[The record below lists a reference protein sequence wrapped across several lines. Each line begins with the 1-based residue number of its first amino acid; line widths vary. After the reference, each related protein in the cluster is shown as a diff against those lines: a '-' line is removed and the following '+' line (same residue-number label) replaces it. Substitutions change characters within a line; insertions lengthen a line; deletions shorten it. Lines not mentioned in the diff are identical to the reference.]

1 MYRSPNRSSGTVL
14 SIMKLLVGAG
24 IVIITISLILF
35 FNDMIAPHS
44 PSVYLQL
51 AVAGVTVMVMSFLAI
66 KVFRGLEF
74 V

>member
-1 MYRSPNRSSGTVL
+1 MYHGPNRSSGTIL
-14 SIMKLLVGAG
+14 SVMKLLVGAG
-24 IVIITISLILF
+24 IVIITIALILF
-35 FNDMIAPHS
+35 FNDMLSPHS

-51 AVAGVTVMVMSFLAI
+51 AVAGVVVMVMSFLAI

>member
-1 MYRSPNRSSGTVL
+1 MYRRPNRISGTIL
-14 SIMKLLVGAG
+14 SVMKLLVGVG
-24 IVIITISLILF
+24 IVIITIALILF
-35 FNDMIAPHS
+35 FNDMISPHT

-51 AVAGVTVMVMSFLAI
+51 AVAGAVVMVMSFLAI

>member
-1 MYRSPNRSSGTVL
+1 MYRRSNRISGTIL
-14 SIMKLLVGAG
+14 SVMKLLVGAG
-24 IVIITISLILF
+24 IVIITIALILF
-35 FNDMIAPHS
+35 FNDMISPHS

-51 AVAGVTVMVMSFLAI
+51 AVAGAVVMVMSFLAI

>member
-1 MYRSPNRSSGTVL
+1 MYRRPNRSSGPILNV
-14 SIMKLLVGAG
+14 MKLLVGSG
-24 IVIITISLILF
+24 IVIITIALVMF

-51 AVAGVTVMVMSFLAI
+51 AVAGVVVMVMSFLSI

>member
-1 MYRSPNRSSGTVL
+1 MYRRPNRSSGTIMSV
-14 SIMKLLVGAG
+14 MKLLVGAG
-24 IVIITISLILF
+24 IVIITIALILF
-35 FNDMIAPHS
+35 FNDMISPHS

-51 AVAGVTVMVMSFLAI
+51 AVAGAVVMVMSFLAI

>member
-1 MYRSPNRSSGTVL
+1 MYRSPNRNSGSIL
-14 SIMKLLVGAG
+14 SVMKLLVGAG

-35 FNDMIAPHS
+35 FNDMISPHS

-51 AVAGVTVMVMSFLAI
+51 AVSGVVVMVMSFLAI

>member
-1 MYRSPNRSSGTVL
+1 MYRRPNRISGTIL
-14 SIMKLLVGAG
+14 SVMKLLVGAG
-24 IVIITISLILF
+24 IVIITIALILF
-35 FNDMIAPHS
+35 FNDMISPHT

-51 AVAGVTVMVMSFLAI
+51 AVAGAVVMVMSFLAI

>member
-1 MYRSPNRSSGTVL
+1 MYRSPNRSSNTIL
-14 SIMKLLVGAG
+14 SVMKLLVGAG
-24 IVIITISLILF
+24 IVIITIALILF
-35 FNDMIAPHS
+35 FNDMISPHS

-51 AVAGVTVMVMSFLAI
+51 AVTGAVVMVMSFLAI

>member
-1 MYRSPNRSSGTVL
+1 MYRRPNRISGTIQSV
-14 SIMKLLVGAG
+14 MKLLVGAG
-24 IVIITISLILF
+24 IVIITIALILF
-35 FNDMIAPHS
+35 FNDMISPHT

-51 AVAGVTVMVMSFLAI
+51 AVAGAVVMVMSFLAI

>member
-1 MYRSPNRSSGTVL
+1 MYRRPNRISGTIL
-14 SIMKLLVGAG
+14 SVMKLLVGAG
-24 IVIITISLILF
+24 IVIITIALILF
-35 FNDMIAPHS
+35 FNDMISPHS

-51 AVAGVTVMVMSFLAI
+51 AVAGAVVMVMSFLAI